1 LVVAAARDPAVA
13 DLRAA
18 FLDAMDRDIDTPAAM
33 PALEA
38 LADLALASGSEAIA
52 AQAGWMVR
60 ELGARILGLR
70 LASVPTP
77 AVVAAG

>member
-1 LVVAAARDPAVA
+1 MVDAAALDPAVA

-18 FLDAMDRDIDTPAAM
+18 FLGAMDRDMDTPAAM

-38 LADLALASGSEAIA
+38 LADLALESGSDPIV

-70 LASVPTP
+70 LASVPSP